1 MNINIVLDSEYICKE
16 LIEID
21 GAIKVANLLMFMK
34 HKSNIIILQDKEQ
47 KIIREILHQLAFN
60 FEKIE
65 NNDLDSAVKFLTEL
79 VKGTNQYDFVTDEEQ
94 QGNFEIFVKNLKE
107 KKYPLKMVISDK
119 KIDSEID
126 TYSINEMS
134 KILSLI
140 EQYSKKH
147 IISDNKKLYSID
159 QKTNIVNFDE
169 YKDILFHTFWCSDE
183 ITIVAKEFY
192 DGYFVFNKDKDK
204 EKLWR
209 ESNRKRYED
218 GLIFLFECFKE
229 IEKFTKKKL
238 LIKVISG
245 LKPNYINK
253 FKFEGKTKVDELYN
267 FIKQI
272 NKNFS
277 FELKLIKWDSGDEI
291 DTGEGHGRRIYS
303 DYGGFDTGYM
313 PFEIHKDD
321 PKKGGIITKDT
332 SISWIDEQSYLEWSK
347 IGDVISSRQP

>member
-16 LIEID
+16 LSETD
-21 GAIKVANLLMFMK
+21 GAIRIANFLMFMK
-34 HKSNIIILQDKEQ
+34 HKSNIIILQDKKQ
-47 KIIREILHQLAFN
+47 QIVRDILRQLAFN
-60 FEKIE
+60 FEKME
-65 NNDLDSAVKFLTEL
+65 NNELNDAQIFLLEL
-79 VKGTNQYDFVTDEEQ
+79 AKGTNHYDFITDEE
-94 QGNFEIFVKNLKE
+94 NINDFATFVKNLKD
-107 KKYPLKMVISDK
+107 KNYPLKMVISDK
-119 KIDSEID
+119 KFD
-126 TYSINEMS
+126 TGIESYSIEEIS
-134 KILSLI
+134 KIISLI
-140 EQYSKKH
+140 EQYSKKY
-147 IISDNKKLYSID
+147 IISDNKKLNS
-159 QKTNIVNFDE
+159 KEKKMNIINFDD
-169 YKDILFHTFWCSDE
+169 YKEILFHTFWCSDE

-192 DGYFVFNKDKDK
+192 EGFFYFNKDKDK
-204 EKLWR
+204 EKFFR
-209 ESNRKRYED
+209 EGNRKRYEE

-245 LKPNYINK
+245 LKPNYIKK
-253 FKFEGKTKVDELYN
+253 FAYEGKTKVDELYN

-272 NKNFS
+272 NENFS